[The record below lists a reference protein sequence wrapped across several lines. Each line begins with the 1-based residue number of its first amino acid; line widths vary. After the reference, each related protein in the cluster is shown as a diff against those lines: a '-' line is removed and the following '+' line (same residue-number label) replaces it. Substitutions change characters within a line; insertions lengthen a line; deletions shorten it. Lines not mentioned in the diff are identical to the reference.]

1 MNEETIKIIDQ
12 IGDRIASALNAMVKS
27 DDKLVSKD
35 WIASYFSV
43 GRSTAERIM
52 STPGFPEVRK
62 LPNGTLRWVAS
73 EVIEWAKKQKGGRR
87 TKKAA

>member
-43 GRSTAERIM
+43 GRSTAERII
-52 STPGFPEVRK
+52 STPGFPEVRT
-62 LPNGTLRWVAS
+62 PWDTTRVNYGTVAW
-73 EVIEWAKKQKGGRR
+73 IKIGNIW
-87 TKKAA
+87 